1 MIIYLFRLFSMAK
14 LEHLD
19 ISYNKL
25 TFIPNEIKYMTR
37 YICTKTNSLVLGRQM
52 PKEAIEISS
61 VIKLIHCFQIDPT
74 LFFDISNL
82 FSPVCLICTC
92 II

>member
-1 MIIYLFRLFSMAK
+1 MAK

-37 YICTKTNSLVLGRQM
+37 YICTKTNSLMLGRRRNCTQ
-52 PKEAIEISS
+52 IISNKIDS
-61 VIKLIHCFQIDPT
+61 VSKLIQPYFLIPQNVLAMFLFYLFIKVCTCT
-74 LFFDISNL
+74 LF
-82 FSPVCLICTC
+82 
-92 II
+92 